1 MNQLRLLLR
10 QESLLSLQYDDDFAG
25 QCLSIASS
33 TVNTLQ
39 TYHGS
44 HIFHPMDRF
53 ASTLYLVGALLSL
66 ACIITRRD
74 NITATQKEAI
84 EAFDKGL
91 RLVTQMAAD
100 SYAARHALGRS
111 RRIVI
116 KVKQAIHDFE
126 INETMSSDNNPSNP
140 QDGMVI
146 ADDFNESLTA
156 ANFMMSPQGIA
167 DIVWQEDNGL
177 LQDAQGLFGDIDTLR
192 MDDLFGSSST
202 FA

>member
-10 QESLLSLQYDDDFAG
+10 QESLLSLQYDDEFAE
-25 QCLSIASS
+25 QCLGIASS

-66 ACIITRRD
+66 ACIITRCD
-74 NITATQKEAI
+74 NIKATRKEAI

-91 RLVTQMAAD
+91 RLVTKMAAD

-116 KVKQAIHDFE
+116 KVKQAIQDFE
-126 INETMSSDNNPSNP
+126 INETMFIENNPSNP

-156 ANFMMSPQGIA
+156 ADFMMIPQELA
-167 DIVWQEDNGL
+167 DIVWQRDNDL
-177 LQDAQGLFGDIDTLR
+177 VPDAQGLFDDIDTLR
-192 MDDLFGSSST
+192 MDDLFGLSST